1 MVFGVILVRLVHL
14 NNQVKNQF
22 KELKEHLF
30 KVIDDFI
37 IRIRG

>member
-30 KVIDDFI
+30 KVINNLL
-37 IRIRG
+37 IRI